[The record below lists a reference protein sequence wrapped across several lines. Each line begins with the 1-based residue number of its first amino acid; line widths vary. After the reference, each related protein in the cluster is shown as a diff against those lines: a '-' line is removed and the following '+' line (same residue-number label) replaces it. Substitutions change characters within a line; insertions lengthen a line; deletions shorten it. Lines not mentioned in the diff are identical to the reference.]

1 MTYTVLGLMANDMY
15 KLMRLPNEIGKH
27 CASFNNLRLH
37 RDVIVLNVA
46 PSPNSQDF
54 EMLTSKFAKDFDY
67 FALLNDVAAEAF
79 ASVKAKFPILGAIDD
94 SMLSRPPSALF
105 TCPYWT

>member
-1 MTYTVLGLMANDMY
+1 
-15 KLMRLPNEIGKH
+15 
-27 CASFNNLRLH
+27 
-37 RDVIVLNVA
+37 
-46 PSPNSQDF
+46 
-54 EMLTSKFAKDFDY
+54 MLTSKFAKDFDY